1 MDGADVYHC
10 VRVSIGDDGVMD
22 GPVRTVNTAD
32 CDASRWQAWPA
43 WDMAAHAISD
53 MTIAHK
59 APSHHHLIPCLLF
72 SSGRAQPSPAHRI
85 ALSSCCCMATA
96 DGPQS
101 APATDVPPP
110 LDSRTSNLEGNVFI
124 VGESPEDRA
133 RRERKRQLRI
143 LNSKAWASEKGNT
156 LQANQV
162 NWSSVSTR
170 AVA

>member
-1 MDGADVYHC
+1 
-10 VRVSIGDDGVMD
+10 
-22 GPVRTVNTAD
+22 
-32 CDASRWQAWPA
+32 
-43 WDMAAHAISD
+43 
-53 MTIAHK
+53 
-59 APSHHHLIPCLLF
+59 
-72 SSGRAQPSPAHRI
+72 
-85 ALSSCCCMATA
+85 MATA

-162 NWSSVSTR
+162 NRSSVSTR
-170 AVA
+170 AVARFEFEEEYRLYQTATHKFEWR